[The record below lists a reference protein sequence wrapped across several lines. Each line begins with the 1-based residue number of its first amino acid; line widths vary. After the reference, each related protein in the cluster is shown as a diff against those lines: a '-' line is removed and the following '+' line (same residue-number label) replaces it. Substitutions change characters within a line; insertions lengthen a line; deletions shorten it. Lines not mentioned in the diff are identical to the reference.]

1 MSYNYKKLL
10 PKIQATIEKYGVKLD
25 VYRDTYE
32 SEVGVQTY
40 KDTSLVATIKGVLDN
55 SKSSNSSVQQEQ
67 QFHQYSINGTLYY
80 AYFQDPTYTIEP
92 GDYVIINNIKYILD
106 MPVDILEVGLLYQ
119 VSVRGVKYEC

>member
-10 PKIQATIEKYGVKLD
+10 PKIQATIEKYGVELD

-67 QFHQYSINGTLYY
+67 QFHQYSITGTLYY
-80 AYFQDPTYTIEP
+80 AYFQDSTYTIEP
-92 GDYVIINNIKYILD
+92 GDYVVINDIKYILD

>member
-10 PKIQATIEKYGVKLD
+10 PKIQATIEKYGVELN

-40 KDTSLVATIKGVLDN
+40 KSTSLVTKIMGVLDN
-55 SKSSNSSVQQEQ
+55 SKSSNSNVQQEQ

-80 AYFQDPTYTIEP
+80 AYFQDTEYSIEP
-92 GDYVIINNIKYILD
+92 GDYVVINNIKYILD

-119 VSVRGVKYEC
+119 VAVRGVKYER

>member
-1 MSYNYKKLL
+1 MSYNYKRLL
-10 PKIQATIEKYGVKLD
+10 PKIQVTIEKYGVELD

-40 KDTSLVATIKGVLDN
+40 QSTSLITKIKGVLDN
-55 SKSSNSSVQQEQ
+55 SKISNSNVQQEQ
-67 QFHQYSINGTLYY
+67 QFHQYSITGTLYY

-119 VSVRGVKYEC
+119 VSVRGVKYER

>member
-10 PKIQATIEKYGVKLD
+10 PKIQATIEKYGVELD

-67 QFHQYSINGTLYY
+67 QFHQYAITGTLYY

-92 GDYVIINNIKYILD
+92 GDYVVINDIKYILD

>member
-10 PKIQATIEKYGVKLD
+10 PKIQATIEKYGVELD

-40 KDTSLVATIKGVLDN
+40 KDTSLVTKIKGVLDN

-67 QFHQYSINGTLYY
+67 QFHQYAINGTLYY
-80 AYFQDPTYTIEP
+80 AYFQDSTYTIEP

>member
-10 PKIQATIEKYGVKLD
+10 PKIQATIEKYGVELD

-40 KDTSLVATIKGVLDN
+40 KSTSLIAKIKGVLDN
-55 SKSSNSSVQQEQ
+55 SKSSNSNVQQEQ

-80 AYFQDPTYTIEP
+80 AYFQDPRYSIEP
-92 GDYVIINNIKYILD
+92 GDYVVINNIKYILD

-119 VSVRGVKYEC
+119 VAVRGVKYER

>member
-10 PKIQATIEKYGVKLD
+10 PKIQATIEKYGVELD

-40 KDTSLVATIKGVLDN
+40 KSTSLIAKIKGVLDN
-55 SKSSNSSVQQEQ
+55 SKSSNSNVQQEQ

-80 AYFQDPTYTIEP
+80 AYFQDTEYSIEP
-92 GDYVIINNIKYILD
+92 GDYVVINNIKYILD

-119 VSVRGVKYEC
+119 VAVRGVKYER

>member
-10 PKIQATIEKYGVKLD
+10 PKIQATIEKYGVELD

-67 QFHQYSINGTLYY
+67 QFHQYAINGTLYY
-80 AYFQDPTYTIEP
+80 TYFQDSTYTIEP

>member
-10 PKIQATIEKYGVKLD
+10 PKIQATIEKYGVELD
-25 VYRDTYE
+25 VYRDTYS

-40 KDTSLVATIKGVLDN
+40 QSTSLIAKIKGVLDN
-55 SKSSNSSVQQEQ
+55 SKISNSNVQQEQ
-67 QFHQYSINGTLYY
+67 QFHQYSITGTLYY

-119 VSVRGVKYEC
+119 VSVRGVKYER

>member
-10 PKIQATIEKYGVKLD
+10 PKIQATIEKYGVELD

-55 SKSSNSSVQQEQ
+55 SKSSNSNVQQEQ
-67 QFHQYSINGTLYY
+67 QFHQYSITGTLYY
-80 AYFQDPTYTIEP
+80 AYLQDPTYTIEP
-92 GDYVIINNIKYILD
+92 GDYVVINNIKYILD

>member
-10 PKIQATIEKYGVKLD
+10 PKIQATIEKYGVELD

-67 QFHQYSINGTLYY
+67 QFHQYAINGTLYY
-80 AYFQDPTYTIEP
+80 AYFQDLQYSIEP

>member
-10 PKIQATIEKYGVKLD
+10 PKIQATIEKYGVELD

-67 QFHQYSINGTLYY
+67 QFHQYSITGTLYY
-80 AYFQDPTYTIEP
+80 AYFQDQRYSIEP

-119 VSVRGVKYEC
+119 VAVRGVKYEC

>member
-10 PKIQATIEKYGVKLD
+10 PKIQATIEKYGVELD

-40 KDTSLVATIKGVLDN
+40 KDTSVVATIKGVLDN

-67 QFHQYSINGTLYY
+67 QFHQYSNNGTLYY

-92 GDYVIINNIKYILD
+92 GDYVVINNIKYILD

>member
-10 PKIQATIEKYGVKLD
+10 PKIQATIEKYGVELD

-40 KDTSLVATIKGVLDN
+40 KSTSLVTKIMGVLDN
-55 SKSSNSSVQQEQ
+55 SKSSNSNVQQEQ

-80 AYFQDPTYTIEP
+80 AYFQDPRYSIEP
-92 GDYVIINNIKYILD
+92 GDYVVINNIKYILD
-106 MPVDILEVGLLYQ
+106 IPVDILEVGLLYQ
-119 VSVRGVKYEC
+119 VAVRGVKYER

>member
-10 PKIQATIEKYGVKLD
+10 PKIQATIEKYGVELD

-55 SKSSNSSVQQEQ
+55 SKSSNSNVQQEQ

-80 AYFQDPTYTIEP
+80 AYFQDPRYTIEP

>member
-10 PKIQATIEKYGVKLD
+10 PKIQATIEKYGVELD

-67 QFHQYSINGTLYY
+67 QFHQYAINGTLYY
-80 AYFQDPTYTIEP
+80 TYFQDLTYTIEP
-92 GDYVIINNIKYILD
+92 GDYVVINNIKYILD

-119 VSVRGVKYEC
+119 VSVRGVKYER

>member
-10 PKIQATIEKYGVKLD
+10 PKIQATIEKYGVELA

-40 KDTSLVATIKGVLDN
+40 KSTSLIAKIKGVLDN
-55 SKSSNSSVQQEQ
+55 SKSSNSNVQQEQ

-80 AYFQDPTYTIEP
+80 AYFQDTEYSIEP
-92 GDYVIINNIKYILD
+92 GDYVVINNIKYILD
-106 MPVDILEVGLLYQ
+106 MPVDILEVSLLYQ
-119 VSVRGVKYEC
+119 VTVRGVKYEC

>member
-10 PKIQATIEKYGVKLD
+10 PKIQATIEKYGVELD

-55 SKSSNSSVQQEQ
+55 SKGSNSNVQQEQ

-80 AYFQDPTYTIEP
+80 AYFQDPRYSIQP
-92 GDYVIINNIKYILD
+92 GDYVVINNIKYILD
-106 MPVDILEVGLLYQ
+106 MPIDILEVGLLYQ
-119 VSVRGVKYEC
+119 VSVRGVKYER

>member
-10 PKIQATIEKYGVKLD
+10 PKIQATIEKYGVELD

-55 SKSSNSSVQQEQ
+55 SKSSNSNVQQEQ

>member
-10 PKIQATIEKYGVKLD
+10 LKIQATIEKYGVELD

-40 KDTSLVATIKGVLDN
+40 KSTSLVTKIMGVLDN
-55 SKSSNSSVQQEQ
+55 SKSSNSNVQQEQ
-67 QFHQYSINGTLYY
+67 QFHQYSITGTLYY
-80 AYFQDPTYTIEP
+80 AYFQDPRFTIEP
-92 GDYVIINNIKYILD
+92 GDYVVINNIKYILD

-119 VSVRGVKYEC
+119 VSVRGVKYER

>member
-10 PKIQATIEKYGVKLD
+10 PKIQATIEKYGVELD

-40 KDTSLVATIKGVLDN
+40 KSTSLVTKIKGVLDN
-55 SKSSNSSVQQEQ
+55 SKSSNSNVQQEQ

-80 AYFQDPTYTIEP
+80 AYFQDTEYSIEP
-92 GDYVIINNIKYILD
+92 GDYVVINNIKYILD

-119 VSVRGVKYEC
+119 VTVRGVKYER

>member
-10 PKIQATIEKYGVKLD
+10 PKIQATIEKYGVELD
-25 VYRDTYE
+25 VYRDAYE

>member
-10 PKIQATIEKYGVKLD
+10 PKIQATIEKYGVELD

-40 KDTSLVATIKGVLDN
+40 KSTSLIAKIKGVLDN
-55 SKSSNSSVQQEQ
+55 SKSSNSNVQQEQ

-80 AYFQDPTYTIEP
+80 AYFQDTEYSIEP
-92 GDYVIINNIKYILD
+92 GDYVVINNIKYILD

-119 VSVRGVKYEC
+119 VSVRGVKYER